1 MNNNNG
7 KVQTP
12 IVWIDCEMTGL
23 DPQVDDLVEIA
34 AIVTDSQLRP
44 LAEGI
49 DLVIKP
55 SEAALEQ
62 MSPFVTQMHTDSGLI
77 NEFEGGVSVEEAEA
91 RVLEYVR
98 GLVPEPGL
106 APIAG
111 NSIGQDVRFL
121 RKFMPELVDH
131 LHYRVIDVSTLKEL
145 AKRWY
150 PRVYVCA
157 PDKNGGHRA
166 LGDIQDSIIELQYY
180 RRALLPDELDP
191 TRGAYRELA
200 EEIISAASLD
210 FPGLDRG
217 GPDTEGG
224 YLSA

>member
-7 KVQTP
+7 KAAESP

-34 AIVTDSQLRP
+34 VIVTDSQLEP

-55 SEAALEQ
+55 SEAALAQ

-77 NEFEGGVSVEEAEA
+77 EEFDGGVSVSEAQD
-91 RVLEYVR
+91 RVLAYIR
-98 GLVPEPGL
+98 DLVPVAGV

-121 RKFMPELVDH
+121 RKYMPELMEH
-131 LHYRVIDVSTLKEL
+131 LHYRMIDVSTLKEL

-166 LGDIQDSIIELQYY
+166 LGDIRDSIVELQYY
-180 RRALLPDELDP
+180 RAALFPAELDP
-191 TRGAYRELA
+191 TKGAYKAIA
-200 EEIISAASLD
+200 EETVGKADAAFRAVD
-210 FPGLDRG
+210 APG
-217 GPDTEGG
+217 
-224 YLSA
+224 S

>member
-7 KVQTP
+7 KTQTP

-34 AIVTDSQLRP
+34 VIVTDSQLRP

-55 SEAALEQ
+55 SKAALEQ

-77 NEFEGGVSVEEAEA
+77 DEFEGGVSVEEAQA

-98 GLVPEPGL
+98 GLVPEAGL

-121 RKFMPELVDH
+121 RKFMPELVDY

-166 LGDIQDSIIELQYY
+166 LGDIQDSIVELQYY
-180 RRALLPDELDP
+180 RLALLPDELDP
-191 TRGAYRELA
+191 TRGVYRELA
-200 EEIISAASLD
+200 DEVVRAASVD
-210 FPGLDRG
+210 FPDLVAEEVD
-217 GPDTEGG
+217 P
-224 YLSA
+224 SA

>member
-1 MNNNNG
+1 MNNNFG
-7 KVQTP
+7 KIVESP

-55 SEAALEQ
+55 SESALEQ

-77 NEFEGGVSVEEAEA
+77 EEFEGGVSVEEAQE

-98 GLVPEPGL
+98 RLVPVPGM

-121 RKFMPELVDH
+121 RKFMPELLDH

-150 PRVYVCA
+150 PRVYACA

-166 LGDIQDSIIELQYY
+166 LGDIQDSIVELQYY
-180 RRALLPDELDP
+180 RRALLPAELDP
-191 TRGAYRELA
+191 TKGAYRRVA
-200 EEIISAASLD
+200 EAVVAEASVH
-210 FPGLDRG
+210 FPGWATAEVE
-217 GPDTEGG
+217 PN
-224 YLSA
+224 S